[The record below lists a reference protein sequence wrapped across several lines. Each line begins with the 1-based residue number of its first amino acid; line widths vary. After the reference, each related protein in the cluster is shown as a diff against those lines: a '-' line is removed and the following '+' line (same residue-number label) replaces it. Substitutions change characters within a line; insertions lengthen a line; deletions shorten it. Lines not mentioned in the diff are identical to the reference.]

1 MMIIWINGP
10 YGVGKSALAK
20 ELLEHGPK
28 GFLFDAE
35 EVGNAV
41 RDNMPKELFNGY
53 LFENYPLW
61 FDMCTTLL
69 KDISNRYDGL
79 IYVPMTLTLPDS
91 FEKFAQPLK
100 ENGIVVKH
108 ILLEST
114 FEIVHDRILAR
125 GEEEDCW
132 CMQHID
138 FCLEQQRTFENA
150 VRIQSVGETVSAL
163 AVSVRKALNI

>member
-1 MMIIWINGP
+1 MIIWINGA

-20 ELLEHGPK
+20 ELIETGPK

-61 FDMCTTLL
+61 FDMCAALL
-69 KDISNRYDGL
+69 KDISKRYDGL
-79 IYVPMTLTLPDS
+79 IYVPMTLALPDS
-91 FEKFAQPLK
+91 FEKIAQPLRA
-100 ENGIVVKH
+100 NGIEVRH

-114 FEIVHDRILAR
+114 FEIIHDRILAR

-138 FCLEQQRTFENA
+138 FCLERQKTFENT
-150 VRIQSVGETVSAL
+150 VRIQSMGETVGEL
-163 AVSVRKALNI
+163 AVSVRNALNI